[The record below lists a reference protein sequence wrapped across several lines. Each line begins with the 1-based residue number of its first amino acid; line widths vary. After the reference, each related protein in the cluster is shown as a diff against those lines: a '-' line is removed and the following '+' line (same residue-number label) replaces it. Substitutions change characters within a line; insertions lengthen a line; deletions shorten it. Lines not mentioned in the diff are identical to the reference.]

1 MLFHEIYSTYF
12 QTVAKILTEAVEHPL
27 TTGEIN
33 AIIQN
38 HAFEESTLNIP
49 ESLGMK
55 HWQLLKEDGTTILGK
70 KPTMPLT
77 ILQKRWINAIALDP
91 RMRLFTDQPVVFS
104 DVEPLFLIYI
114 RRLEDYLRLNTIRDV
129 IELPIDDALDING
142 WDLQKTLRLLHK
154 SNPTLFE
161 WFSSPI
167 VYQETEFAD
176 KFRDLMMHYFS
187 SKKTKYHYVSMA
199 EENYREY
206 LTGDLI
212 RAKKYFYVLRPVL
225 ACQWILDRGTPPP
238 ILFSELLKAELPV
251 ELIDVVNQLLEL
263 KMNSP
268 EVKLIKRIS
277 EINEYLDE
285 SIPRIKRAVR
295 LLEDSLTPDWNE
307 LNQLFLHSLEW
318 KGVYNNDK
326 L

>member
-1 MLFHEIYSTYF
+1 MREKIQEQLRRIEEAENI
-12 QTVAKILTEAVEHPL
+12 KILFAVESGSRAWGFASP
-27 TTGEIN
+27 
-33 AIIQN
+33 
-38 HAFEESTLNIP
+38 
-49 ESLGMK
+49 
-55 HWQLLKEDGTTILGK
+55 D
-70 KPTMPLT
+70 
-77 ILQKRWINAIALDP
+77 
-91 RMRLFTDQPVVFS
+91 S
-104 DVEPLFLIYI
+104 DYDVRFIYI

-167 VYQETEFAD
+167 VYQKTEFAD

-187 SKKTKYHYVSMA
+187 SKKTMYHYVSMA
-199 EENYREY
+199 EGNYREY
-206 LTGDLI
+206 LKGDLI

-225 ACQWILDRGTPPP
+225 ACQWILDWGTPPP
-238 ILFSELLKAELPV
+238 MLFSELLKAELPV

-307 LNQLFLHSLEW
+307 LNQLFLQSLEW

>member
-1 MLFHEIYSTYF
+1 MIQMREKIQEQLRRIEEAENI
-12 QTVAKILTEAVEHPL
+12 KILFAVESGSRAWGFASP
-27 TTGEIN
+27 
-33 AIIQN
+33 
-38 HAFEESTLNIP
+38 
-49 ESLGMK
+49 
-55 HWQLLKEDGTTILGK
+55 D
-70 KPTMPLT
+70 
-77 ILQKRWINAIALDP
+77 
-91 RMRLFTDQPVVFS
+91 S
-104 DVEPLFLIYI
+104 DYDVRFIYI

-167 VYQETEFAD
+167 VYQKTEFAD

-187 SKKTKYHYVSMA
+187 SKKTMYHYVSMA
-199 EENYREY
+199 EGNYREY
-206 LTGDLI
+206 LKGDLI

-225 ACQWILDRGTPPP
+225 ACQWILDWGTPPP
-238 ILFSELLKAELPV
+238 MLFSELLKAELPV

-307 LNQLFLHSLEW
+307 LNQLFLRELM
-318 KGVYNNDK
+318 K
-326 L
+326 

>member
-1 MLFHEIYSTYF
+1 MKEKIQEQLRRIEEAENI
-12 QTVAKILTEAVEHPL
+12 KILLAVESGSRAWGFASP
-27 TTGEIN
+27 
-33 AIIQN
+33 
-38 HAFEESTLNIP
+38 
-49 ESLGMK
+49 
-55 HWQLLKEDGTTILGK
+55 D
-70 KPTMPLT
+70 
-77 ILQKRWINAIALDP
+77 
-91 RMRLFTDQPVVFS
+91 S
-104 DVEPLFLIYI
+104 DYDVRFIYI
-114 RRLEDYLRLNTIRDV
+114 RRLEDYLRLGAIRDV
-129 IELPIDDALDING
+129 IELPIDDVLDING

-167 VYQETEFAD
+167 VYQKTEFAD

-187 SKKTKYHYVSMA
+187 SKKTLYHYVSMA
-199 EENYREY
+199 EGNYREY
-206 LTGDLI
+206 LKGDFV

-225 ACQWILDRGTPPP
+225 ACRWILEWGTPPP
-238 ILFSELLKAELPV
+238 MLFSELLKAELPV

-285 SIPRIKRAVR
+285 SIPSIKRAVR

-307 LNQLFLHSLEW
+307 LNQLFLQSLEW

>member
-1 MLFHEIYSTYF
+1 MREKIQEQLRRIEEAENI
-12 QTVAKILTEAVEHPL
+12 KILLAVESGSRAWGFASP
-27 TTGEIN
+27 
-33 AIIQN
+33 
-38 HAFEESTLNIP
+38 
-49 ESLGMK
+49 
-55 HWQLLKEDGTTILGK
+55 D
-70 KPTMPLT
+70 
-77 ILQKRWINAIALDP
+77 
-91 RMRLFTDQPVVFS
+91 S
-104 DVEPLFLIYI
+104 DYDVRFIYI
-114 RRLEDYLRLNTIRDV
+114 RRLEDYLRLGAIRDV
-129 IELPIDDALDING
+129 IELPIDDVLDING

-187 SKKTKYHYVSMA
+187 SKKTLYHYVSMA
-199 EENYREY
+199 EGNYREY
-206 LTGDLI
+206 LKGDFV

-225 ACQWILDRGTPPP
+225 ACQWILDWGTPPP
-238 ILFSELLKAELPV
+238 MLFSELLKAELPV

-285 SIPRIKRAVR
+285 SIPSIKSAVR
-295 LLEDSLTPDWNE
+295 LLDDSHTPDWSE
-307 LNQLFLHSLEW
+307 LNQLFLRELM
-318 KGVYNNDK
+318 K
-326 L
+326 